1 MTNTVWSDPIVT
13 ELHAIRER
21 LAERFHNDLAAYS
34 ETADAHCRALGFHI
48 VQSPTEKDRGGAD
61 VRPVPKPGDQGP
73 RDANG
78 TSA

>member
-1 MTNTVWSDPIVT
+1 MTTTVRRDPIIT

-48 VQSPTEKDRGGAD
+48 VHSPTDKERGAANARQVLRPAD
-61 VRPVPKPGDQGP
+61 QDL
-73 RDANG
+73 RDTDG
-78 TSA
+78 TNP